1 MDIAASVLFIGNSLT
16 AGNDLPRMV
25 AGIAAAD
32 GKRLRYEARAVP
44 NASLEDHL
52 AAPRAL
58 RAIHRGGWGAV
69 VLQQGPSTL
78 PASRAVL
85 IRDARLFADEV
96 RRSGARPALLMVWP
110 VKGGSFDAVSGSYRE
125 AATKSDSLIIPA
137 GDAWRIALRMDA
149 SLPLYSVDGFHPAPA
164 GSYLAALTAYR
175 ALFDRLP
182 SPELALKTL
191 ALTAAQVKVLHD
203 AATEAVAA
211 PRGRPRDQS
220 GMTSERTMSSNVS
233 RRRTRWR
240 APPST
245 SASAARGR
253 MLYVEAMEKA

>member
-1 MDIAASVLFIGNSLT
+1 MPIAPSVLFIGNSLT

-32 GKRLRYEARAVP
+32 GKTLRYQVLAAP
-44 NASLEDHL
+44 NRSLEDHL
-52 AAPRAL
+52 ADPATLSAVR
-58 RAIHRGGWGAV
+58 RGGWGGV
-69 VLQQGPSTL
+69 VLQQGPSAQ
-78 PASRAVL
+78 PVSRAVL
-85 IRDARLFADEV
+85 IRDARQLADEI

-110 VKGGSFDAVSGSYRE
+110 VKGGSFDAVSASYRE

-149 SLPLYSVDGFHPAPA
+149 SLPLYSGDGFHPAPA

-220 GMTSERTMSSNVS
+220 GVTSERTMSSNVS
-233 RRRTRWR
+233 RRRTSWR
-240 APPST
+240 APPSA

-253 MLYVEAMEKA
+253 ML